1 MRVFCP
7 RCNTG
12 YEIDDELLKLKSRR
26 MRCGNCGEIFTV
38 DKIVEEDS
46 NENAFDMLQEAMGA
60 QSQEDK
66 NSPVGDNQPSIVQKD
81 VKADTFAGEHSTPDD
96 TKQNESSTAE
106 SVKAENS
113 TTESAESKN
122 SETENA
128 AAENSET
135 ENEEFDIED
144 IFERLSERT
153 ENLINEERKLPF
165 CKRMLLWIRNILG
178 LSFRINWK
186 YVGIAAVL
194 FGCVWLF
201 NNRYDIVRKA
211 PFMNG
216 IYKSFGI
223 DAKIAGE
230 GLEFQN
236 ISWDMLAE
244 GENTRLDIRGF
255 IFNQTEKN
263 IEIPLIHVEI
273 MDKETELLQTQNR
286 TLESSIVRA
295 GEKVPL
301 LISVPNPAPT
311 LKYVYI
317 TFMDVD

>member
-1 MRVFCP
+1 MKVFCP

-26 MRCGNCGEIFTV
+26 MRCGVCGEIFTV
-38 DKIVEEDS
+38 DKIVEEDVS
-46 NENAFDMLQEAMGA
+46 ENAFGMLQEAMGG
-60 QSQEDK
+60 QSKEDK
-66 NSPVGDNQPSIVQKD
+66 NPPVDEPAPVAQKD
-81 VKADTFAGEHSTPDD
+81 VAAEAPKDEHTFQDDAKPD
-96 TKQNESSTAE
+96 
-106 SVKAENS
+106 ENS
-113 TTESAESKN
+113 TTEDTEAKN
-122 SETENA
+122 SEVED
-128 AAENSET
+128 
-135 ENEEFDIED
+135 EEFDIED

-165 CKRMLLWIRNILG
+165 YKRILLWIHNILG
-178 LSFRINWK
+178 LNFRINWK
-186 YVGIAAVL
+186 YVGIGAVL
-194 FGCVWLF
+194 FGIVWLF
-201 NNRYDIVRKA
+201 NNRYDIVRTV

-216 IYKSFGI
+216 IYKTFGI
-223 DAKIAGE
+223 NAKIAGE

-244 GENTRLDIRGF
+244 GEGTRLDIRGF

-263 IEIPLIHVEI
+263 IEIPLVHVEI
-273 MDKETELLQTQNR
+273 MDKETSLLQTQNR
-286 TLESSIVRA
+286 TMESSIVRA

-311 LKYVYI
+311 IKYVYM